1 MDTKERKFI
10 VKIAKLYYL
19 EGWTQSQIA
28 KKVGLSR
35 PIISKALK
43 QAKEKDIVEIYI
55 KDEAAHTVELEMQLE
70 KRYGLKEV
78 LVIAGKNGSRE
89 KTQSQL
95 GNVAANYLAK
105 RLDEVR
111 TVGISWGKSM
121 EAMVEAFPNMEKPH
135 IHIVPLIG
143 GMGQSHVNYHSNHLT
158 FELAQKLN
166 TRSSYLYAPAVA
178 ETTEFKKEI
187 IASKDVAEVLE
198 VGKRVDIAV
207 VGVGHPVIQ
216 TTMKELGYLSEED
229 IQTLQ
234 ETEAV
239 GDINSN
245 FYNAAGELI
254 HHSLNDRQIGLSLE
268 DIKKIPEV
276 ITIVQGAHKVES
288 VRVAL
293 EAGILTTLV
302 MDDQTAEL
310 LLESS
315 SLN

>member
-19 EGWTQSQIA
+19 EGWTQNQIA

-43 QAKEKDIVEIYI
+43 QAREKNIVEIYI
-55 KDEAAHTVELEMQLE
+55 KDETALTVELEMKLE

-78 LVIAGKNGSRE
+78 LIIAGKKGNKE

-95 GNVAANYLAK
+95 GKAAANYLSK
-105 RLDEVR
+105 RLDEVK

-121 EAMVEAFPNMEKPH
+121 QAMVEAFPHMEKNH
-135 IHIVPLIG
+135 IHIIPLIG
-143 GMGQSHVNYHSNHLT
+143 GMGQSFIHYHSNHLT

-187 IASKDVAEVLE
+187 VASKDVAEVLDE
-198 VGKRVDIAV
+198 GKKVDIAV
-207 VGVGHPVIQ
+207 VGVGHPIYQ
-216 TTMKELGYLSEED
+216 ATMKEMGYLNEYD

-254 HHSLNDRQIGLSLE
+254 KHSLNDRQIGLCLE
-268 DIKKIPEV
+268 DLKNIPEV

-288 VRVAL
+288 LRVAL

-310 LLESS
+310 LLENGS
-315 SLN
+315 